1 MSFNTERVQLRRFI
15 PEDLAS
21 VHGIES
27 DSEVMIYTGPGRAQ
41 TLEESKVR
49 FQKLL
54 DPKLN
59 FSVFGFWAGID
70 KTNDE
75 LFAWFMLLEGEN
87 DSAELGY
94 MLSKNYWG
102 KGFATEIGRV
112 LCKKAFEQTQLNRIV
127 ASVNPLNQSSANVL
141 LKLGFTLEKADLNLD
156 GYSLSAESFGLS
168 KKKKNKE

>member
-1 MSFNTERVQLRRFI
+1 MSFNTERVHLRRFI
-15 PEDLAS
+15 PEDLAP

-27 DSEVMIYTGPGRAQ
+27 DPEVMVHTGPGRAQ

-70 KTNDE
+70 KVNGE

-87 DSAELGY
+87 ASAELGY

-102 KGFATEIGRV
+102 RGFATEIATA
-112 LCKKAFEQTQLNRIV
+112 LCEKAFAQTQLNKIV
-127 ASVNPLNQSSANVL
+127 ANVSPLNQSSANIL
-141 LKLGFTLEKADLNLD
+141 LKLGFNFEKADLNLD
-156 GYSLSAESFGLS
+156 RYTLSAESFGLS
-168 KKKKNKE
+168 KKKNNKE